1 MHRTLTIA
9 VLCALPLLTGCAL
22 NDLIFG
28 LFSDSYSA
36 GGDSFQEK
44 QNHYNSQIESAQA
57 GYDR

>member
-1 MHRTLTIA
+1 MRRMLIIA

-22 NDLIFG
+22 NDFIFG

-36 GGDSFQEK
+36 GGDSYQEK
-44 QNHYNSQIESAQA
+44 QNHYDSQIEAARA